1 MIFMGLYSEL
11 IQSLRLTGRWALEFI
26 YFQVSNYSLKCVC
39 VYIYIYIYKSE
50 YNLSYSMTLKTKKQK
65 KRKKKKRE
73 VKTQNC

>member
-1 MIFMGLYSEL
+1 MGLYSEL

-39 VYIYIYIYKSE
+39 VYIYIYKSE